1 MDDYYGLLRNLMG
14 LKPIIFTLIM
24 LVLALRIMLVLWWRP
39 RKIESHFAKQGIRG
53 PPYNFFIGNVKEIVQ
68 LMLKASSHP
77 MPFSHNIL
85 PRVFSFYHHWRKIYG
100 TTFLVWFG
108 PTARLTVSDPDLIR
122 EIFSSKSE
130 FYEKVEANPLVK
142 QLEGDGLISLKGEK
156 WAHHRKIITPTFH
169 MENLKLLIPMV
180 GKSVEEMLDKWD
192 QMMREIG
199 GEREVEIEVSEW
211 FQGLTED
218 VITRMAFGSSY
229 EEGKAIFKL
238 QSQQMV
244 LAAEAFQKVLIPGY
258 RFLPTRRNVKSW
270 KLDKKIRKSL
280 VKLIERRK
288 VENFNHNSNNNNNI
302 IINDNDIMG
311 DIGSENT
318 GGSGPKDLLGLM
330 IQAGMRE
337 NEKNN
342 NIPENGLINNN
353 NQNNPSLLSSSLNYA
368 PQLSNTNTNSNSN
381 KITVHDIVEECKS
394 FFFAGKQTT
403 SNLLTWTTD
412 LAREEVFRVCSSRDL
427 PSKDDLAKL
436 KMVGMILNESLRL
449 YPPAIA
455 TIRRAK
461 YDVELG
467 GCSVPRGTELLVPI
481 LAVHHDLAIWGNDAN
496 EFNPVRFADGV
507 SRAAKHPVAFIPF
520 GLGTR
525 TCIGQN
531 LAILQAKLV
540 LTILLQRFSFTLAPS
555 YQHAPTVLMLLYPQ
569 HGAPIIF
576 RQLSDDDKGRVNSSF
591 QDQDV

>member
-1 MDDYYGLLRNLMG
+1 MDDDGFLVKLLG
-14 LKPIIFTLIM
+14 IKPIIFTSIM
-24 LVLALRIMLVLWWRP
+24 FVLVLRIMVVLWWRP
-39 RKIESHFAKQGIRG
+39 RKLEYHFAKQGIKG

-100 TTFLVWFG
+100 TTFIVWFG

-122 EIFSSKSE
+122 EIFSTKSE
-130 FYEKVEANPLVK
+130 FYEKIEANPLVK

-192 QMMREIG
+192 RMMCEKG
-199 GEREVEIEVSEW
+199 EVEIEVSEW

-229 EEGKAIFKL
+229 EQGKAIFRL
-238 QSQQMV
+238 QSHQML
-244 LAAEAFQKVLIPGY
+244 LAADAFQKVLIPGY
-258 RFLPTRRNVKSW
+258 RFLPTKGNVKSW
-270 KLDKKIRKSL
+270 RLDKEIRRSL
-280 VKLIERRK
+280 VKLIEKRK
-288 VENFNHNSNNNNNI
+288 LENQNLNNNNNDDYNI
-302 IINDNDIMG
+302 IMG
-311 DIGSENT
+311 NNNIGSEEVAEN
-318 GGSGPKDLLGLM
+318 GGPKDLLGLM

-342 NIPENGLINNN
+342 SIPEFPINNS
-353 NQNNPSLLSSSLNYA
+353 SLLSSLNYA
-368 PQLSNTNTNSNSN
+368 PQLSSTNYNNNNINNN
-381 KITVHDIVEECKS
+381 KITVQDIVEECKS

-403 SNLLTWTTD
+403 SNLLTWTTVLLAMHPHWQD
-412 LAREEVFRVCSSRDL
+412 LAREEVLRVCPSRDL

-436 KMVGMILNESLRL
+436 KMLSMILNESLRL

-467 GCSVPRGTELLVPI
+467 GCRVPRGTELLVPI
-481 LAVHHDLAIWGNDAN
+481 LAVHHDQAIWGNDAN
-496 EFNPVRFADGV
+496 EFNPMRFADGV

-569 HGAPIIF
+569 HGAPIVF
-576 RQLSDDDKGRVNSSF
+576 RRLSEDNRDDREVSC
-591 QDQDV
+591 